1 MTEVNTI
8 RVSIA
13 KLGTSIQEVVIPEGS
28 NVMAALRKAD
38 YNLDAVVTIKRN
50 WEVATLDTVLEDT
63 NVLLVSMEKIKW
75 GNEEAPVA
83 ANPLMLSFTV
93 VKENQQEAGRI
104 MYTDDMSKMDI
115 IKQELH
121 NRGVSLNDF
130 KEVQDEEGN
139 VVTTPAFENN
149 KAYKIILC
157 ANRGCSDT
165 PDCYEDEDY

>member
-1 MTEVNTI
+1 M
-8 RVSIA
+8 
-13 KLGTSIQEVVIPEGS
+13 
-28 NVMAALRKAD
+28 
-38 YNLDAVVTIKRN
+38 
-50 WEVATLDTVLEDT
+50 
-63 NVLLVSMEKIKW
+63 
-75 GNEEAPVA
+75 
-83 ANPLMLSFTV
+83 MLSFTV